1 MEKVTLPAK
10 LENLDLMISWILKN
24 ADIVGFDE
32 KNKFQIKLA
41 SEEVLVNII
50 NYAYPSKS
58 GAIELSLNP
67 KPKDSLEIVFAD
79 WGVPFD
85 PLSLPEPKV
94 CAPIEE
100 RKIGGLGVYLVRKV
114 MDEVKYRR
122 EDERNILTVTKKLK
136 SKK

>member
-1 MEKVTLPAK
+1 MEKVTIPAK
-10 LENLDLMISWILKN
+10 LENLDLMMGWILKS
-24 ADIVGFDE
+24 ADLAGFAE
-32 KNKFQIKLA
+32 KDKFQIKLA

-79 WGVPFD
+79 WGIAFD
-85 PLSLPEPKV
+85 PLSLPEPKL

-114 MDEVKYRR
+114 MDEVNYKR
-122 EDERNILTVTKKLK
+122 EDDKNILTVTKKLK